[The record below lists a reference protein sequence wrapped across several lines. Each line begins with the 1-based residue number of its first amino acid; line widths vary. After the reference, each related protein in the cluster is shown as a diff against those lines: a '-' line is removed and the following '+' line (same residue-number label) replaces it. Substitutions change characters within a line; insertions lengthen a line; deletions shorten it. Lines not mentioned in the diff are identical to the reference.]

1 MPSGRM
7 PTQVHNEVE
16 CTASLVHSY
25 NSLKHLIRRDLY
37 EINRRQDR
45 QLLPNLQEPIYSSK
59 HADLAHTFLQQKKGN
74 ISGDQSSHGA
84 GEAVE

>member
-16 CTASLVHSY
+16 CAASLVQSY
-25 NSLKHLIRRDLY
+25 DSLKHLIRRDLC

-45 QLLPNLQEPIYSSK
+45 QLLPNLQEPIYSSE
-59 HADLAHTFLQQKKGN
+59 HADLSYTFLQQKKGR
-74 ISGDQSSHGA
+74 ISGD
-84 GEAVE
+84 